1 MNDALKIF
9 GIAALVAVA
18 FIVAWLVAV
27 LRDGRR
33 LRGMR
38 HISGPRISPETMRRI
53 VERYEKEVE
62 RDDDTRAYPASDVPG
77 REP

>member
-18 FIVAWLVAV
+18 FTVAWLVAV

-38 HISGPRISPETMRRI
+38 YSRTAISPETLRRVI
-53 VERYEKEVE
+53 EEVE
-62 RDDDTRAYPASDVPG
+62 RDEELDANKNM
-77 REP
+77 